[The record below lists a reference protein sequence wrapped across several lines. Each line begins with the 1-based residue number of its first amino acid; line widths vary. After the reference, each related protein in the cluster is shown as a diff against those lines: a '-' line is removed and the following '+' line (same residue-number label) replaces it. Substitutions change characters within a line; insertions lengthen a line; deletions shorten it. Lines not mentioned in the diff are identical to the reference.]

1 MNVLAA
7 NIDFV
12 VIVGRNRQRH
22 CPDEAIFKIGR
33 GPPARR
39 LGPDLNVAC
48 LSGPEVVALDDSTH
62 AARSGGARPDD
73 VIVFRIW
80 CSPAALAT
88 GDRLPSPPGYWR
100 WSSGASP
107 PSEPAGARI
116 AGPTIRRAVLL
127 VAVHVVGNLIVDS
140 DVVNLS
146 DGKLDMFPG
155 SAASN
160 RYRHST
166 VICYSHPIGIDWV
179 DPDVVIVSAR
189 RACKWG
195 YLGCLAAIQRHRE
208 RSCQVIGFIFIVRRD
223 CHPKVIVSA
232 AAHVAV

>member
-1 MNVLAA
+1 MMLLSSGSGVAQPLS
-7 NIDFV
+7 
-12 VIVGRNRQRH
+12 
-22 CPDEAIFKIGR
+22 
-33 GPPARR
+33 PPATDCQAL
-39 LGPDLNVAC
+39 LG
-48 LSGPEVVALDDSTH
+48 
-62 AARSGGARPDD
+62 
-73 VIVFRIW
+73 
-80 CSPAALAT
+80 
-88 GDRLPSPPGYWR
+88 
-100 WSSGASP
+100 
-107 PSEPAGARI
+107 
-116 AGPTIRRAVLL
+116 

-232 AAHVAV
+232 AAHVAVITDNPPVLTAVVGAPKLAAVRLLALDRDAVAGLDHGVHSIRICPR